1 MSGLNDQSLP
11 LHTHHLNHHHDSN
24 NNNNESIPNV
34 RSTPDSIDSSQ
45 HLHHLYLNGADAGT
59 LNDRGAP
66 LNVKLNQMNDRS
78 GSGNAMNLK
87 QHSNYRL

>member
-11 LHTHHLNHHHDSN
+11 LHTHHLHPHHD
-24 NNNNESIPNV
+24 NNNNESITNV
-34 RSTPDSIDSSQ
+34 RSTPDSIDSPR

-66 LNVKLNQMNDRS
+66 LNAKLNQMNDRS

-87 QHSNYRL
+87 